1 MEKLLNRMVE
11 GNHYIF
17 EILRVDDDNW
27 TMNIIDK
34 EDGNIIDS
42 FYRKSEFDLVK
53 KLKAI
58 NRNNSTLSRKDFS
71 SSNFDLGDEVIYV
84 NDIGDVYKAEI
95 FGVSRKDDERY
106 ALVLYDK
113 DDVIGYTIAIEKNIS
128 KFKDKDELEKG
139 DIITIKDVYHKG
151 NKDFTILDKAIDTS
165 NDEYEVVYF
174 VKSENGYVTKHVE
187 NAIESIKIN
196 GEYFVIDN
204 L

>member
-42 FYRKSEFDLVK
+42 FYRKSESDLVK
-53 KLKAI
+53 KLRAI

-71 SSNFDLGDEVIYV
+71 SSKFDLGDKVIYV
-84 NDIGDVYKAEI
+84 NDTGDVYKAEI
-95 FGVSRKDDERY
+95 FGISRKDDERY

-113 DDVIGYTIAIEKNIS
+113 DDVVGYTIAIEKNIN
-128 KFKDKDELEKG
+128 KFVDRDELEKG
-139 DIITIKDVYHKG
+139 DIVTIKSAYHKS
-151 NKDFTILDKAIDTS
+151 NEDFTILDKAINTYG
-165 NDEYEVVYF
+165 DEPKVVYF
-174 VKSENGYVTKHVE
+174 VKSESGYLKSYSE
-187 NAIESIKIN
+187 DDIESIKIN